1 MLAVMREMDGT
12 PGRPTP
18 IDAAL
23 LMMRFLFAAL
33 LLSVA
38 VYAVVVHVINL
49 PAGGPID
56 ASLRLTLALVAAGL
70 GLGAPFAR
78 KLLTPA
84 RDFGA
89 GAPTHIS
96 PGGFARTFTAHIVAW
111 ALCEAVCVIGVV
123 MVFLTREREALY
135 PFAAGAVLMFLFLV
149 PRRAE
154 LEAVARAEQRGGSGD

>member
-1 MLAVMREMDGT
+1 MLAGMREMDGT

-23 LMMRFLFAAL
+23 LMMRFLYAAL

-38 VYAVVVHVINL
+38 VYAVVVHVITF
-49 PAGGPID
+49 PAGAPVDDG
-56 ASLRLTLALVAAGL
+56 LRLALAAAAAGV

-78 KLLTPA
+78 KLLMPA

-89 GAPTHIS
+89 SSPTHIS
-96 PGGFARTFTAHIVAW
+96 PGGFARAFTAHIVAW

-123 MVFLTREREALY
+123 MVFLTRDRTALY
-135 PFAAGAVLMFLFLV
+135 PFAAGAVLMFLFLA

-154 LEAVARAEQRGGSGD
+154 LEAVARAEAGRAGG